1 LGIGGP
7 VDPGRALPVIRAE
20 VGKQRPLDKARLREI
35 TKTVELIV
43 VPQPVLDGVV
53 SGPHAV
59 TSRLHRNQCK
69 MHNFLEVGFSS
80 MKPHNY
86 LIMYQIGTQGLHEKQ
101 GVSK

>member
-1 LGIGGP
+1 
-7 VDPGRALPVIRAE
+7 
-20 VGKQRPLDKARLREI
+20 
-35 TKTVELIV
+35 
-43 VPQPVLDGVV
+43 
-53 SGPHAV
+53 
-59 TSRLHRNQCK
+59 